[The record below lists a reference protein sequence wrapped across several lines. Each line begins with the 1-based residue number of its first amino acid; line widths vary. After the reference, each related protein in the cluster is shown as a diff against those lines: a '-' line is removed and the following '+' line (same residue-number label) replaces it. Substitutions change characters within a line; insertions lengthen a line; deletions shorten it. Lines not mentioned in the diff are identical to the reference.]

1 MKTIT
6 YNPETHVLVPREP
19 SGVMQAAMEAQWE
32 AGAYVDMAKREWG
45 AAIAAAP
52 QPEPVEGDPVGYIN
66 IANIQHLERGFLQS
80 NVRIKRKHEPQTV
93 PLYTAPQPARVAELE
108 AALKMAS
115 SAITRLIEVT
125 PSSLGQCSG
134 LKCREPYCISCYEE
148 ADAEVYLQSVYDLC
162 HEAQGVVTRI
172 NEVIGE

>member
-19 SGVMQAAMEAQWE
+19 GLDITEPGWE
-32 AGAYVDMAKREWG
+32 AVAWKDISSPSQLYLVWKARL
-45 AAIAAAP
+45 AAAP
-52 QPEPVEGDPVGYIN
+52 QPEPVDVDPAGYVDYGDRVEWYKKP
-66 IANIQHLERGFLQS
+66 APE
-80 NVRIKRKHEPQTV
+80 TD
-93 PLYTAPQPARVAELE
+93 LYTTPQPDRVTELE
-108 AALKMAS
+108 AALKIAS

-162 HEAQGVVTRI
+162 HEAQGVVTCI
-172 NEVIGE
+172 NEVIGER